1 MLRER
6 HKKTLLKKAAGSVIG
21 TFEVRHISIRNV
33 LVLVIIC

>member
-6 HKKTLLKKAAGSVIG
+6 HKKTLLKKGAGSIIG
-21 TFEVRHISIRNV
+21 IFEVRYISIRNV